1 MNQRFQN
8 AEIKLVSERYADN
21 ELYKAVNKI
30 GAQLESELTEF
41 GLCPEEC
48 FMEAVEMLS
57 VIADKGKDV
66 LPDLENLWLRK
77 YNEYGRFDRSVDKD
91 EIRKA
96 IGIVLGFV
104 ILAVDSST
112 HPFYR
117 RTLTEEITVLIANHK
132 FEGWAKT
139 LFQIASVPLP
149 DGWFDAFISQAAE
162 ESDKLPLPKTLDTS
176 RAQRYFKKAIEA
188 KYLKYNSSQYKWIG
202 TNNKGSISE
211 LAYFCG
217 KIYNYKNTVSGNMGE
232 SFPEE
237 ELNKLFN
244 VKRLYSSL
252 AQVYNAQKPQRWRSQ
267 IDAIFE

>member
-149 DGWFDAFISQAAE
+149 DGWFDAYIDEDPDEENEVADFANGVAAIRNQLPYCNLIVQLVSNQYNNSCQQFMGKMEHPKFIVPQHN
-162 ESDKLPLPKTLDTS
+162 
-176 RAQRYFKKAIEA
+176 EA
-188 KYLKYNSSQYKWIG
+188 
-202 TNNKGSISE
+202 
-211 LAYFCG
+211 
-217 KIYNYKNTVSGNMGE
+217 V
-232 SFPEE
+232 
-237 ELNKLFN
+237 
-244 VKRLYSSL
+244 
-252 AQVYNAQKPQRWRSQ
+252 
-267 IDAIFE
+267 